1 VQALPGTIDS
11 GPQRPKDG
19 ELLEGNAPSG
29 GTLGRVQRGLE
40 ALYRVDT
47 GVEVG
52 DFVVGAELRDALMPA
67 RKPREQLL
75 VCEAEGEMA
84 LALFID
90 PRALANLTS
99 HDPARRLGDHNFGD
113 FLLAVEGVSHFIYA
127 IWCARAERP
136 VSQLELELQA
146 EVDKY
151 VTCLLTTQPEVAVSS
166 ALRRR
171 LFGDIRYEP
180 DLDHDEH
187 ARYRAANDNAQRY
200 ATWLEHV
207 FVAPRRIPEMLAELR
222 RFYRLG
228 LAAKLG
234 AIARAA

>member
-1 VQALPGTIDS
+1 VPRAGGASQ
-11 GPQRPKDG
+11 
-19 ELLEGNAPSG
+19 

-52 DFVVGAELRDALMPA
+52 DFMVGSELRDSLVSA
-67 RKPREQLL
+67 RRPREQLL
-75 VCEAEGEMA
+75 VCEADGALE
-84 LALFID
+84 LALFIE
-90 PRALANLTS
+90 PGVLANLQA
-99 HDPARRLGDHNFGD
+99 HDPGRRLGEHNFGD
-113 FLLAVEGVSHFIYA
+113 FLLAIEGVSHFIYA
-127 IWCARAERP
+127 VWCARAERP

-151 VTCLLTTQPEVAVSS
+151 VTCLLTCDPEAAVSA

-171 LFGDIRYEP
+171 LFGDAIYEL

-200 ATWLEHV
+200 TGWLEQA
-207 FVAPRRIPEMLAELR
+207 FVVPRKIPEMLAELR
-222 RFYRLG
+222 RFYRMG

-234 AIARAA
+234 AIACAHAA